1 MAEKISLNKTNI
13 ERIKSPEKRTVIWD
27 KSITGFGLRVMP
39 SGSKTFFFQGRVNRE
54 LVRIT
59 IGKYP
64 ACNPKQARD
73 RAKIIEGDI
82 AKGIDP
88 RPEKKAAESAT
99 FGDLMTAYADLLE
112 RQGKQSHKAV
122 RLQIAKHIQGE
133 FPTLWKKNISDI
145 SMDDCMRIV
154 RRIIDKDKPRQA
166 DKIRSYIRTAF
177 SVAINAKSDASIPES
192 LQRLNVQSNPA
203 RDIAKIE
210 GSSNAKDR
218 ALTLAELRAYWKR
231 VQELPEPAK
240 SVATIHLLTGGQ
252 RQQQLARV
260 KLDDI
265 DRDDMTVSILD
276 YKGKRKD
283 PRVHTIPLLPEVM
296 EAIERIT
303 GAGEYVF
310 SCDGGKTPV
319 STSYM
324 NDVIKRVRKRME
336 EAGEIEKGHFTAG
349 SLRATVETR
358 LAAKPY
364 RVSSDV
370 LAHLLSHGLGGVQA
384 KHYQHH
390 DFIEEKLEALQML
403 RRMVEGDAEPVA
415 DIIPFRQ
422 AK

>member
-1 MAEKISLNKTNI
+1 
-13 ERIKSPEKRTVIWD
+13 
-27 KSITGFGLRVMP
+27 
-39 SGSKTFFFQGRVNRE
+39 
-54 LVRIT
+54 
-59 IGKYP
+59 
-64 ACNPKQARD
+64 
-73 RAKIIEGDI
+73 
-82 AKGIDP
+82 
-88 RPEKKAAESAT
+88 
-99 FGDLMTAYADLLE
+99 
-112 RQGKQSHKAV
+112 
-122 RLQIAKHIQGE
+122 
-133 FPTLWKKNISDI
+133 
-145 SMDDCMRIV
+145 MRIV

-203 RDIAKIE
+203 RDIAKVE

-260 KLDDI
+260 KMDDI

-276 YKGKRKD
+276 YKGKRKE
-283 PRVHTIPLLPEVM
+283 PRTHTIPLLPEVM

-310 SCDGGKTPV
+310 SCDGGKKPV
-319 STSYM
+319 SPAYM
-324 NDVIKRVRKRME
+324 NDVIKRVRRKME
-336 EAGEIEKGHFTAG
+336 EAGEIEKGYFTAG

-370 LAHLLSHGLGGVQA
+370 LSHLLSHGLGGVQA
-384 KHYQHH
+384 RHYQHH

-415 DIIPFRQ
+415 EVIPFRQ

>member
-1 MAEKISLNKTNI
+1 MAEKMSLNKTNI
-13 ERIKSPEKRTVIWD
+13 ERIKSPEKRIVIWD

-64 ACNPKQARD
+64 AKNPKQARD
-73 RAKIIEGDI
+73 AAKIIEGDI
-82 AKGIDP
+82 AKGVDP

-112 RQGKQSHKAV
+112 RQGKKSAKAV
-122 RLQIAKHIQGE
+122 RLQIEKHIQNE
-133 FPTLWKKNISDI
+133 FPALWKKNISDI

-203 RDIAKIE
+203 RDIAKVE

-276 YKGKRKD
+276 YKGKRKE
-283 PRVHTIPLLPEVM
+283 PRTHTIPLLPEVM

-324 NDVIKRVRKRME
+324 NDVIKRVRRKME
-336 EAGEIEKGHFTAG
+336 DAGEIEKGHFTAG

-384 KHYQHH
+384 KHYQRH